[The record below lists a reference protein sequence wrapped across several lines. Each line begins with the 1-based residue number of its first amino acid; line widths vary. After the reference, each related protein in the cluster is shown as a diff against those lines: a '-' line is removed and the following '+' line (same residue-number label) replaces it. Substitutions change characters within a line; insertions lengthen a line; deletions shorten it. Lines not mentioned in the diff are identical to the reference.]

1 MKSASNSRAWVQFW
15 QSNKPTT
22 QTRVIQPLHAPF
34 PRGLFLDSCRVL
46 SHNSDLMD
54 AKLIGFFND
63 LILYFGA
70 PSAEEISS
78 MGVCVCVCFIFG
90 VSKFL
95 SSKIQY
101 FFVMVLTPR
110 LFFPGVPSLSDCSP
124 VEPEPFRDRQRPR
137 HLREWI
143 VAWLRVPQNGWLSLV
158 ESYGLHFLITIPAEW
173 VGSIKEEGGCS
184 L

>member
-63 LILYFGA
+63 VILYFGA

-78 MGVCVCVCFIFG
+78 MGVCVCLFYFWG
-90 VSKFL
+90 FEVSLLQNPVFFCHGLNPTPLL
-95 SSKIQY
+95 SQGSLLY
-101 FFVMVLTPR
+101 LTAAQSN
-110 LFFPGVPSLSDCSP
+110 PSHS
-124 VEPEPFRDRQRPR
+124 VTVNDRV
-137 HLREWI
+137 I
-143 VAWLRVPQNGWLSLV
+143 SVNGSQL
-158 ESYGLHFLITIPAEW
+158 G
-173 VGSIKEEGGCS
+173 
-184 L
+184 